1 MESIWDAGRCN
12 IIVPMARHAIFEGL
26 VVDEADQP
34 VKVAMVGDEPCYVVD
49 DGGFQRHISA
59 QLVDRQ
65 VLEQMKSQ
73 IEGNEE
79 LIGQQTAK
87 MMGQEDL
94 FTYAMIMNQLKQ
106 MDQHMEALAETG
118 IPENSRAYLGML
130 GFRVVINVHG
140 DVVRFDQPSQV
151 SGDEGE

>member
-1 MESIWDAGRCN
+1 
-12 IIVPMARHAIFEGL
+12 
-26 VVDEADQP
+26 
-34 VKVAMVGDEPCYVVD
+34 
-49 DGGFQRHISA
+49 
-59 QLVDRQ
+59 
-65 VLEQMKSQ
+65 MKSQ

-79 LIGQQTAK
+79 LISQQTAK
-87 MMGQEDL
+87 MMGQEDI

-106 MDQHMEALAETG
+106 MDQHMEALSEAG
-118 IPENSRAYLGML
+118 IPESSRAYLGML

>member
-1 MESIWDAGRCN
+1 MESDRDARGCN
-12 IIVPMARHAIFEGL
+12 IIIAMARHAIFEGL
-26 VVDEADQP
+26 VVDENDQ
-34 VKVAMVGDEPCYVVD
+34 VAKVTMVGDEPCYVVD
-49 DGGFQRHISA
+49 DAGFQRHIPA

-65 VLEQMKSQ
+65 VLQQLKSQ

-87 MMGQEDL
+87 MMGQEDI

-106 MDQHMEALAETG
+106 MDQHMEALSEAG
-118 IPENSRAYLGML
+118 IPEDSRAYLGML

-151 SGDEGE
+151 GGDEGE